1 MIEFLING
9 SKLVEKVILSRDWRK
24 YLGDRLN
31 KELSQVDWGV
41 KFEDAQSCWN
51 NIELNLI
58 KIVDK
63 IAPLKEFSGNM
74 AAEKPNWVVKNKILL
89 IFL

>member
-51 NIELNLI
+51 YIELNLI